1 MKKHIQHIALATA
14 MAVGAIG
21 ITGCSVA
28 RHQQT
33 ARAYVDDS
41 VITAKIKSSFAEDKA
56 VAATSI
62 SVETFNGEVQ
72 LSGFAKSQHEKSRA
86 AELARQVK
94 GVKSVKNSVEVRH

>member
-33 ARAYVDDS
+33 AGAYVDDS
-41 VITAKIKSSFAEDKA
+41 VITAKIKSSFA
-56 VAATSI
+56 
-62 SVETFNGEVQ
+62 
-72 LSGFAKSQHEKSRA
+72 
-86 AELARQVK
+86 
-94 GVKSVKNSVEVRH
+94 